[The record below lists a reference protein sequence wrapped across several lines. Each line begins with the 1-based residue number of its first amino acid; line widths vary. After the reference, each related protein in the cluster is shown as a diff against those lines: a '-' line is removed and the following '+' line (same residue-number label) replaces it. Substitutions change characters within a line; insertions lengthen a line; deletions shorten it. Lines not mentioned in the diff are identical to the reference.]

1 MWLCSCSEQKVLSAL
16 CLSIVPVGLCF
27 LLDRRCASCFLFLG
41 ISEKCRAVNH
51 MLFWAVLWCLG
62 AYLCGRVKA
71 MKANACMKTNVIIF
85 DIVILT
91 WTLFSLELLFFWF
104 CRHHLGSRVC

>member
-1 MWLCSCSEQKVLSAL
+1 
-16 CLSIVPVGLCF
+16 
-27 LLDRRCASCFLFLG
+27 
-41 ISEKCRAVNH
+41 

-91 WTLFSLELLFFWF
+91 WTLFFTRIVVLLV
-104 CRHHLGSRVC
+104 L